1 MRAIAHLGSNEATR
15 EGCTGHDSGRRKRSG
30 KNSGSPFAQRVTHID
45 DASDE
50 PDVAARIS
58 INGRFNHLLTNSDRP
73 KVHQHLKCSNDGGS
87 LAVQFLTMAL
97 DSYSPV
103 SVVALQCLPERL
115 PFSSFYFSQ
124 DAVLGFQGLVMHW
137 PAHLLRFYLFF
148 FFFSFDLPELAKGKL
163 IIFS

>member
-1 MRAIAHLGSNEATR
+1 MKRHVKVALGTTAEEGNVRAKIPGRHLRN
-15 EGCTGHDSGRRKRSG
+15 
-30 KNSGSPFAQRVTHID
+30 VTHID

-58 INGRFNHLLTNSDRP
+58 INGRFNHLLTNSNRP

-148 FFFSFDLPELAKGKL
+148 FSFLLTYRN
-163 IIFS
+163 

>member
-1 MRAIAHLGSNEATR
+1 MKRHVKVALGTTAEEGNVRAKIPGRHLRN
-15 EGCTGHDSGRRKRSG
+15 
-30 KNSGSPFAQRVTHID
+30 VTHID

-50 PDVAARIS
+50 PNVAARIS

-148 FFFSFDLPELAKGKL
+148 FSFLLTYRN
-163 IIFS
+163 